1 MDKPIFTNRSL
12 ARLIGPLIL
21 EQLLAVTIGM
31 ADTIMVTAW
40 ANTRFPP
47 FPWWTP
53 STCY

>member
-21 EQLLAVTIGM
+21 TAIAVTIGM
-31 ADTIMVTAW
+31 ADTIMVTWAW